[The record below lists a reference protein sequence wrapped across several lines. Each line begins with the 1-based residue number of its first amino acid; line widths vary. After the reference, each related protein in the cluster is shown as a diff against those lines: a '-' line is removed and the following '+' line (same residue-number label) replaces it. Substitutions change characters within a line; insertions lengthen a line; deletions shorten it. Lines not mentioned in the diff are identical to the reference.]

1 MPSAALT
8 PDVLDGPFDVA
19 PDPEEFL
26 RAALRWHFSPQTGSP
41 FWLEQ
46 ARELDFDPIADVRGF
61 DDLARFPNLANAL
74 RTVRAEDLIPRG
86 CGPDPDIIG
95 VYDSGGTTGSPKR
108 VVLLR
113 DWTEK
118 MIAWNSA
125 RLDERGVP
133 KGVNWLM
140 VVPSGPH
147 MVGETFV
154 RQTRYRGGIPFTVDV
169 DPRWVKR
176 LIADGRGADA
186 AAYTEHLVDQLSHP
200 LESQDI
206 GVLMLTPPVL
216 ERLARRDELAALV
229 RKKVKAIMWVGTHMD
244 PDTRHLYRTEVF
256 PDILM
261 YSGFGN
267 TMMLGHT
274 SERIGLA
281 DDDPCV
287 YDPFSPYM
295 TFTVIDPDTGRRVEY
310 GERGRIVMH
319 HLSKGLFLPN
329 NLERDFATRIRP
341 LPGTVGDAV
350 ADIAPV
356 KEFENEVVI
365 EGVY

>member
-1 MPSAALT
+1 MSFA
-8 PDVLDGPFDVA
+8 VLELPFDVR
-19 PDPEEFL
+19 PDPDEFL
-26 RAALRWHFSPQTGSP
+26 RAAMRWHFSPETGSP
-41 FWLEQ
+41 FWLAQ
-46 ARELDFDPIADVRGF
+46 ARNLDFDPINDVRGF
-61 DDLARFPNLANAL
+61 ADLTRFPNLANAL
-74 RTVRAEDLIPRG
+74 RKVRAEDLIPRG
-86 CGPDPDIIG
+86 YQPRPEVVG
-95 VYDSGGTTGSPKR
+95 VYDSGGTTGAPKR

-113 DWTEK
+113 EWVDQLV
-118 MIAWNSA
+118 AWSSA
-125 RLDERGVP
+125 QLDGHGVP
-133 KGVNWLM
+133 QNVNWLM
-140 VVPSGPH
+140 VIPSGPH
-147 MVGETFV
+147 MVGETFI
-154 RQTRYRGGIPFTVDV
+154 RQVAYRGGIPFTVDM

-176 LIADGRGADA
+176 LIAEARPAEA

-216 ERLARRDELAALV
+216 ERLARRDDLVALV

-244 PDTRHLYRTEVF
+244 PDTRHIYRTEVF
-256 PDILM
+256 PETIL

-274 SERIGLA
+274 SERPGLT

-295 TFTVIDPDTGRRVEY
+295 TFGVIDPATGRPVDY
-310 GERGRIVMH
+310 GERGQVVMH
-319 HLSKGLFLPN
+319 HVSKGLLMPN
-329 NLERDFATRIRP
+329 NLERDHATRIRP
-341 LPGTVGDAV
+341 LPGQVGDSV

-356 KEFENEVVI
+356 REFDNEAVI